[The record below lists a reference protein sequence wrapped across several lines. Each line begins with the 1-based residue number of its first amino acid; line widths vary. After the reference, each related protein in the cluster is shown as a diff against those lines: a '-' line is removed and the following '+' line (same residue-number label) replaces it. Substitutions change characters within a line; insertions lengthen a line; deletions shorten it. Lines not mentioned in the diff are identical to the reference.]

1 MKNRKTILILT
12 FRQPNG
18 DVKEFEKDL
27 NKILSANDILKE
39 VVMAGDFN
47 INLLDLKQ
55 NKKVQNF
62 LNIMFGHDAIH
73 K

>member
-1 MKNRKTILILT
+1 MT

-62 LNIMFGHDAIH
+62 PNIMFGHDASH

>member
-1 MKNRKTILILT
+1 MT

>member
-1 MKNRKTILILT
+1 MT

-62 LNIMFGHDAIH
+62 LNIMFGHDASH

>member
-1 MKNRKTILILT
+1 MT

-47 INLLDLKQ
+47 INLFDLKQ

-62 LNIMFGHDAIH
+62 LNIMFGHDASH